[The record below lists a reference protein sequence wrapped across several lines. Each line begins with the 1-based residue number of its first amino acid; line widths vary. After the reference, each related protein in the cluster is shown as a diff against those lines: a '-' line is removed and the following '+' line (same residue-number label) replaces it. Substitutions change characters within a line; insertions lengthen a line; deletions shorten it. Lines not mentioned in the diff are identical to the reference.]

1 MAQIKKS
8 YRAQTSIR
16 FRDLNAI
23 EEWEDVRQALGLDLP
38 VRPLSGAVDR
48 YTHPEPDEWHANQ
61 QAALAR
67 GGAHAQ
73 AVAGFFADHIPAKET
88 VVVTATFNP
97 VVPLGKFCADTE
109 NLLPTEKKPLVTMFY
124 SQLTKRQMRVALY
137 SQFAEEWERF
147 LSTAGA

>member
-16 FRDLNAI
+16 FRDLEAI

-38 VRPLSGAVDR
+38 VRPLDGAVDR
-48 YTHPEPDEWHANQ
+48 FTHPDPDEWHAHQ

-73 AVAGFFADHIPAKET
+73 AVAGFFADHAPHEEPA
-88 VVVTATFNP
+88 VVTPAFNP

-109 NLLPTEKKPLVTMFY
+109 NLLPKEQKLLVTMFY

-137 SQFAEEWERF
+137 AQFAEEWERF
-147 LSTAGA
+147 LSTAGV